1 MKYCESCLQG
11 LKDDL
16 DEHVS
21 ELRSEVRNATGR
33 SLEVE
38 GVPNLSALSERMDQL
53 WSKCTEW
60 DLGFRE
66 LQWKVSKL
74 SEQILG
80 RKSFVLKKS
89 VSLED
94 VGSCWS
100 YWPSLQTVE
109 KMEVLDV
116 FQGGFHALSTVWIS
130 LLFWFR
136 TFHSMLMKLSLGTFN
151 RLFCVTNLQSW
162 SFRQDSHPTLGWYC
176 FAGRAVCLKR
186 RAGRMS
192 RRDEASRRSKEIVR
206 SMYFSCNHKGIAGS
220 SRTSYSTLAT
230 NCGFNG
236 WDGSLS
242 PCSQRGSAQLEV
254 GNYLACGRARGSF
267 EMLGRDNGNANRGS
281 WWCCDNAR
289 WTSRRATEWWDV
301 TDENGPS

>member
-1 MKYCESCLQG
+1 MNLMNMYRSCDPKCGTRRRPLGEVWRWKAGRIFQ
-11 LKDDL
+11 
-16 DEHVS
+16 HC
-21 ELRSEVRNATGR
+21 RSAWISFG
-33 SLEVE
+33 
-38 GVPNLSALSERMDQL
+38 LSALNGTWAFESYNGKSPNSLSRYWVARVL
-53 WSKCTEW
+53 C
-60 DLGFRE
+60 
-66 LQWKVSKL
+66 WKKL
-74 SEQILG
+74 SVWKIGIL
-80 RKSFVLKKS
+80 
-89 VSLED
+89 LELLA
-94 VGSCWS
+94 WS
-100 YWPSLQTVE
+100 PNRVE

-130 LLFWFR
+130 VLFWFR

-151 RLFCVTNLQSW
+151 KLFCLTNLQSW

-176 FAGRAVCLKR
+176 SAGRAVCLTR

-254 GNYLACGRARGSF
+254 GNYLACGRTRGSF

>member
-1 MKYCESCLQG
+1 MSLALRYCHGSLWVGFIWIYRIFEEFEARLMKATFSRRCGRILLELMAWSPNSGENGSFGCLPRGLSCP
-11 LKDDL
+11 K
-16 DEHVS
+16 H
-21 ELRSEVRNATGR
+21 
-33 SLEVE
+33 SL
-38 GVPNLSALSERMDQL
+38 NFAS
-53 WSKCTEW
+53 
-60 DLGFRE
+60 
-66 LQWKVSKL
+66 
-74 SEQILG
+74 
-80 RKSFVLKKS
+80 VLI
-89 VSLED
+89 
-94 VGSCWS
+94 
-100 YWPSLQTVE
+100 Y
-109 KMEVLDV
+109 
-116 FQGGFHALSTVWIS
+116 
-130 LLFWFR
+130 
-136 TFHSMLMKLSLGTFN
+136 SMLIKSSLGTFN

-176 FAGRAVCLKR
+176 SAGRAVCLKR

-230 NCGFNG
+230 NCGLNG

-254 GNYLACGRARGSF
+254 GNYLACGRTRGSF

-289 WTSRRATEWWDV
+289 WTSGRATEWWDV